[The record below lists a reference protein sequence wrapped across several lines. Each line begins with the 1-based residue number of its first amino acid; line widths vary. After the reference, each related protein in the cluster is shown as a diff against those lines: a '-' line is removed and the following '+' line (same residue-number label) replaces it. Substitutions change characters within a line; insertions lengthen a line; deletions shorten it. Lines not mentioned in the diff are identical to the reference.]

1 MDKEGRYTPS
11 IQTLT
16 LEINHLKWLTTPHI
30 SICISAVLDSTEVGK
45 WLLSYSP
52 TLGLSGFIRHDNRA
66 IVRDS

>member
-52 TLGLSGFIRHDNRA
+52 T
-66 IVRDS
+66 